1 MKEFLICFLIAFLI
15 SVIIAPLII
24 KVIKKFKAG
33 QNILSFVDNHKSKQ
47 GTPTMGGI
55 IFITAT
61 IFSFLFFMGNNNIKF
76 AVIILLGMFGY
87 GLIGFLDDFLKIKL
101 KQNEGLKPYQKI
113 IGQLGIAVLISIF
126 IYMSNLNG
134 GQILIPFTF
143 KSFNIGWFII
153 PFVIL
158 IFVAVT
164 NSVNL
169 TDGLDGLASG
179 VSFIY
184 MFGFVIIL
192 FLYILHL
199 ENIGEGQAIINET
212 KNVLILCG
220 GFMGALL
227 GFMCFNTNPAK
238 IFMGDTGS
246 LAIGGF
252 IASACSLTKF
262 YLLIPILGFLFVL
275 SSISVIMQVLYFKAT
290 KKRIFLMAPIHHHFE
305 RKGVKENKIV
315 ALYMIATLIISIIC
329 ILIYLI

>member
-1 MKEFLICFLIAFLI
+1 MKNFIICFLIAFLM
-15 SVIIAPLII
+15 SVIIAPLVI

-33 QNILSFVDNHKSKQ
+33 QNILTYVDNHKQKQ

-55 IFITAT
+55 IFIIAT
-61 IFSFLFFMGNNNIKF
+61 IFAFLFFINNNIKF
-76 AVIILLGMFGY
+76 AIIIILSMFGY
-87 GLIGFLDDFLKIKL
+87 GLVGFLDDFLKIKL
-101 KQNEGLKPYQKI
+101 KQNEGLKPYQKVV
-113 IGQLGIAVLISIF
+113 GQLGIAILVSIF

-134 GQILIPFTF
+134 GEIIIPFTF
-143 KSFNIGWFII
+143 KTINIGWLII

-158 IFVAVT
+158 VFVAVT

-179 VSFIY
+179 VTFIF
-184 MFGFVIIL
+184 MFGYSIIL
-192 FLYILHL
+192 FLYLLYL
-199 ENIGEGQAIINET
+199 ENIGEGQAIINEI
-212 KNVLILCG
+212 KNVLILSG
-220 GFMGALL
+220 AFMGAIF

-252 IASACSLTKF
+252 IACACSLTKF
-262 YLLIPILGFLFVL
+262 YLMIPILGFLFVL

-305 RKGVKENKIV
+305 RKGIKENKIV
-315 ALYMIATLIISIIC
+315 ALYMIITLIISLIS